1 MSSPVAPPPI
11 APVPPRRPRRSFAG
25 PLVLIILG
33 VVFLLGNLHM
43 LAWYRIGVWFAHY
56 WPVLLI
62 VWGVIKLI
70 EHYQAQREGT
80 RAPGI
85 GAGGVLLLVLIVVC
99 GLISAQVARVNW
111 SGLKDNFNF
120 DDSDFNNIFG
130 ETYNYND
137 HLDQSFPA
145 GDSLKVIDNHGAVS
159 VHPSDDNNVTVVV
172 RKRIGAD
179 NQDDANKYDSET
191 KPTITTIGGLVTID
205 AKTDAAGDHPVETDL
220 DISVPR
226 KAPVAIVARRGDINI
241 VDRDANVDISSQHA
255 DTSVENISGNVKIN
269 QDRGSLKVE
278 QITGDVRVDGRLD
291 DVSVS
296 DVKGSAQ
303 LNGEFQESVK
313 LERISKTVGFKSSR
327 TDMEFSRIDG
337 SLNLDSDE
345 LNADTITGPVHLLT
359 RSKNVRLQD
368 VSGDVRVQDD
378 NGTVE
383 VGMRNV
389 GNVQID
395 NRNGDIQVS
404 LPEKAGF
411 RVDARTR
418 DGEISSDFPEI
429 KINNNERQAQAS
441 GVVGSGAAHIVV
453 NNEHEGIEFRKAPL
467 NGGPKEGVSGGV
479 TSGVTGAKELKS
491 GRTLPAP
498 KEKVHPTEN

>member
-11 APVPPRRPRRSFAG
+11 APMPPRRHRRSFAG

-33 VVFLLGNLHM
+33 LVFLLGNLHM
-43 LAWYRIGVWFAHY
+43 LSWYRLAIWFSHY
-56 WPVLLI
+56 WPLLLI
-62 VWGVIKLI
+62 LWGVVKLI

-80 RAPGI
+80 RASGI
-85 GAGGVLLLVLIVVC
+85 GPGGVLLLVLIVVF
-99 GLISAQVARVNW
+99 GLISTQAARVNW

-120 DDSDFNNIFG
+120 DDNDFDNIFG

-137 HLDQSFPA
+137 RLQQNFPA

-172 RKRIGAD
+172 RKQVGAD
-179 NQDDANKYDSET
+179 NQDDANKYNTET
-191 KPTITTIGGLVTID
+191 KPTITTIGGLVTVN
-205 AKTDAAGDHPVETDL
+205 ANVEAAGDHPIETDL

-226 KAPVAIVARRGDINI
+226 KAPLSIISRRGDINV
-241 VDRDANVDISSQHA
+241 VDREANVDISSQHA
-255 DTSVENISGNVKIN
+255 DTSIENVSGNVKIT
-269 QDRGSLKVE
+269 QDHGSLKIE
-278 QITGDVRVDGRLD
+278 QITGDVHVDGRPD
-291 DVSVS
+291 EVSVS

-303 LNGEFQESVK
+303 LDGDFQESVK
-313 LERISKTVGFKSSR
+313 LERISKMVGFKSSR

-345 LNADTITGPVHLLT
+345 LNADALTGPLHLLT
-359 RSKNVRLQD
+359 RSKNIRLED
-368 VSGDVRVQDD
+368 VSGDVRLQDD

-383 VGMRNV
+383 LGMRNV

-395 NRNGDIQVS
+395 NRDGDIQVS

-411 RVDARTR
+411 RIDARTR

-429 KINNNERQAQAS
+429 KINNDEHESRAN
-441 GVVGSGAAHIVV
+441 GVVGNGSAHIVL
-453 NNEHEGIEFRKAPL
+453 NNEHEGIEVRKAAM

-479 TSGVTGAKELKS
+479 RGGVSGEKELKP
-491 GRTLPAP
+491 GKTLPAP
-498 KEKVHPTEN
+498 KEKIEPTEN